1 MHAGKEVK
9 AEGHHNAQQHN
20 PHRKNVQHQP
30 VPTDGIHE
38 AWAYLHADGIDEQD
52 KAELLDKM
60 EHISFDA
67 KPQVPKQDTHKE
79 RSCTAKANPLD
90 LDFSD
95 HEADCR
101 REGNRHNLLPY
112 RGLGE

>member
-1 MHAGKEVK
+1 MHVGKEIQ
-9 AEGHHNAQQHN
+9 AERYDNAKQHN
-20 PHRKNVQHQP
+20 PYGKDVQHQS

-38 AWAYLHADGIDEQD
+38 AGAYLHADGIDEQD

-60 EHISFDA
+60 EHISFNA
-67 KPQVPKQDTHKE
+67 KPQVSKQDAHKE
-79 RSCTAKANPLD
+79 RSCTAKANALD

-101 REGNRHNLLPY
+101 RKGNRHNLLPY
-112 RGLGE
+112 RGLCE